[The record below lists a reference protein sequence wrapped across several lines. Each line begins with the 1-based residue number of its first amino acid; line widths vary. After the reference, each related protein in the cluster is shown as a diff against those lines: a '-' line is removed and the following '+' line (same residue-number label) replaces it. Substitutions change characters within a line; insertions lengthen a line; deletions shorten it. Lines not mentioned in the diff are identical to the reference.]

1 MNDIIIGKDTREPNV
16 SIIGVCCYESEG
28 GAIHISDHGKY
39 YRAREEW
46 FSHDLLIFKDSDEYD
61 KLTDYINYNEPA
73 EIEELIMSSYMK
85 NMEPKDIVHTL
96 IDINDK
102 GFREG
107 IRKAQ
112 NDVRKAL
119 GF

>member
-16 SIIGVCCYESEG
+16 SIIGVCCYESECG
-28 GAIHISDHGKY
+28 STHISDYGKY
-39 YRAREEW
+39 YRVSEEW

-61 KLTDYINYNEPA
+61 KLLDYIHNDDHVK
-73 EIEELIMSSYMK
+73 IEELIMSSYMK
-85 NMEPKDIVHTL
+85 NMEPKDIVDTL
-96 IDINDK
+96 IVINQK

-107 IRKAQ
+107 ICKAQ

-119 GF
+119 GL